1 MIRPFGQVAAF
12 RVFPES
18 RSGLFYRVRLFDSER
33 ALGQYLRSD
42 DIDRSAAYGARAL
55 CSRWTR
61 TRTTANGRTRTM
73 PDMGE
78 ILFVVRS
85 LDAEVVSHE
94 VGHAAIGWAQRI
106 GIRPFG
112 TGTDCQYA
120 GPDEERYC
128 YALGRMVLQVTER
141 VAALRARSG
150 APSACRC

>member
-1 MIRPFGQVAAF
+1 MIGARADDPTCRATGLLPGVPRTVVAALLP
-12 RVFPES
+12 RP
-18 RSGLFYRVRLFDSER
+18 GLCDPVT
-33 ALGQYLRSD
+33 LGEYLRSD

-61 TRTTANGRTRTM
+61 TRTTGTGRTRTL
-73 PDMGE
+73 PEMGE
-78 ILFVVRS
+78 ILFVAP
-85 LDAEVVSHE
+85 LIDHEVISHE
-94 VGHAAIGWAQRI
+94 VAHAAIGWAQRI

-141 VAALRARSG
+141 VAALR
-150 APSACRC
+150 